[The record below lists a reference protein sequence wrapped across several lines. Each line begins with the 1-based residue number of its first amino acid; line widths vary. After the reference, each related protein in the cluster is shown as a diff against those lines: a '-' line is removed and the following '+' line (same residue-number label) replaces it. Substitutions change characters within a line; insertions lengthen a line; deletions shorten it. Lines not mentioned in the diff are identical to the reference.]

1 MGKEIKNYICIA
13 DRHRRPDRQRNT
25 AGRYRAGDKT
35 EKEAKNFPEN
45 VRQQEKDAVPSSQEN
60 VTGE

>member
-13 DRHRRPDRQRNT
+13 DGHRRPDRQRNT

-45 VRQQEKDAVPSSQEN
+45 VRQQEKE
-60 VTGE
+60 